1 MQNPDDN
8 DLARTRQVIDSIFL
22 MEDHAKIGCKVVPR
36 RTAKWQ
42 RQRLSNPKLKARQ
55 KSGRNGF
62 GCFRGEITPDL
73 R

>member
-1 MQNPDDN
+1 LMKNHAQIGRKV
-8 DLARTRQVIDSIFL
+8 RTR
-22 MEDHAKIGCKVVPR
+22 
-36 RTAKWQ
+36 RTGK
-42 RQRLSNPKLKARQ
+42 RQCQCLANPGLKTRQ